1 MSQKSRV
8 SAKKRQDWT
17 EETSGL
23 PCELKGHSPLP
34 RGCPSLIPVGPWVN
48 HLVSLTTQGH

>member
-1 MSQKSRV
+1 MSRNPRV
-8 SAKKRQDWT
+8 SAKKRQDWA

-23 PCELKGHSPLP
+23 PCKLKGHSPP
-34 RGCPSLIPVGPWVN
+34 PGGCPSLIPVGPWVN